1 MSNQIETQV
10 DVSLT
15 ERNRLTA
22 FFRIILVVPAFIF
35 VSSFAPSTSFSDDSS
50 AILAGLLALPAG
62 LAIVFRQVYPSYVL
76 AFNEALLSLQTRVD
90 VYLLLLSD
98 EYPSIEENDVVSV
111 TFPEVDA
118 KQLNRWLPLVKWLL
132 ALPLYLAGIVY
143 IIYAALLTD
152 EYPSIEENEIVSVT
166 FPEVDAKQLNRWLPL
181 IKWLLALP
189 LYLVGLVYLVYA
201 ALLTLLGWFSI
212 LLTGNYP
219 EVCAEGIVGTIA
231 YWNRVVGYAFLLVTD
246 EYPTFSL

>member
-22 FFRIILVVPAFIF
+22 FFRIILVVPALVFL
-35 VSSFAPSTSFSDDSS
+35 ASFSPDSAFS
-50 AILAGLLALPAG
+50 EDNIGIYAGLLALPAA
-62 LAIVFRQVYPSYVL
+62 LAIVVRQVYPSYVL

-90 VYLLLLSD
+90 AYLL
-98 EYPSIEENDVVSV
+98 
-111 TFPEVDA
+111 
-118 KQLNRWLPLVKWLL
+118 
-132 ALPLYLAGIVY
+132 
-143 IIYAALLTD
+143 LLTD
-152 EYPSIEENEIVSVT
+152 EYPSIEENDVVSVT

-189 LYLVGLVYLVYA
+189 LYLVGIVYVIYA
-201 ALLTLLGWFSI
+201 AVLTVIAWFSV
-212 LLTGNYP
+212 LFTGNYP
-219 EVCAEGIVGTIA
+219 EFCAEGVVGTIA
-231 YWNRVVGYAFLLVTD
+231 YWNRVAGYALLMVTD

>member
-1 MSNQIETQV
+1 MDMSNQIETQI

-35 VSSFAPSTSFSDDSS
+35 LSSFAPSTLFSEDGS
-50 AILAGLLALPAG
+50 AIFAGLIALPAA
-62 LAIVFRQVYPSYVL
+62 LAIVVRQVYPSYVL
-76 AFNEALLSLQTRVD
+76 AFNEAVLSLQTRVD

-98 EYPSIEENDVVSV
+98 QYPSIEENDIVSV

-132 ALPLYLAGIVY
+132 ALPLYIVGIVY
-143 IIYAALLTD
+143 I
-152 EYPSIEENEIVSVT
+152 
-166 FPEVDAKQLNRWLPL
+166 
-181 IKWLLALP
+181 
-189 LYLVGLVYLVYA
+189 VYA

-212 LLTGNYP
+212 LFTGNYP
-219 EVCAEGIVGTIA
+219 EVCAEGVVGTIA

>member
-1 MSNQIETQV
+1 MSNQIETQI

-35 VSSFAPSTSFSDDSS
+35 LSSFAPSTLFSEDGS
-50 AILAGLLALPAG
+50 AIFAGLIALPAA
-62 LAIVFRQVYPSYVL
+62 LAIVVRQVYPSYVL
-76 AFNEALLSLQTRVD
+76 AFNEAVLSLQTRVD

-98 EYPSIEENDVVSV
+98 QYPSIEENDIVSV

-132 ALPLYLAGIVY
+132 AVPLYLVGIVY
-143 IIYAALLTD
+143 II
-152 EYPSIEENEIVSVT
+152 
-166 FPEVDAKQLNRWLPL
+166 
-181 IKWLLALP
+181 
-189 LYLVGLVYLVYA
+189 YA

-212 LLTGNYP
+212 LFTGNYP
-219 EVCAEGIVGTIA
+219 EVCAEGVVGTIA
-231 YWNRVVGYAFLLVTD
+231 YWNRVLGYAFLLVTD
-246 EYPTFSL
+246 EYPPFSL

>member
-1 MSNQIETQV
+1 MSNQIETQI

-15 ERNRLTA
+15 ERNRVTA
-22 FFRIILVVPAFIF
+22 LFRIILAVPALIF
-35 VSSFAPSTSFSDDSS
+35 VSSFSPSAAFSDE
-50 AILAGLLALPAG
+50 AVGIFAGLLALPAG

-76 AFNEALLSLQTRVD
+76 VFNEALLSLQTRVD
-90 VYLLLLSD
+90 AYL
-98 EYPSIEENDVVSV
+98 V
-111 TFPEVDA
+111 
-118 KQLNRWLPLVKWLL
+118 
-132 ALPLYLAGIVY
+132 
-143 IIYAALLTD
+143 LLTD
-152 EYPSIEENEIVSVT
+152 EYPSIEENDVVSVT

-189 LYLVGLVYLVYA
+189 LYLVGIVYFIYA

-212 LLTGNYP
+212 LFTGNYP
-219 EVCAEGIVGTIA
+219 EVCAEGVVGTIA

>member
-1 MSNQIETQV
+1 MSNQIETQI

-15 ERNRLTA
+15 ERNRVTA
-22 FFRIILVVPAFIF
+22 LFRIILVVPAFIF
-35 VSSFAPSTSFSDDSS
+35 LSSFAPTSSFSDNSVGL
-50 AILAGLLALPAG
+50 LAGLLALPAG
-62 LAIVFRQVYPSYVL
+62 LAIVVRQVYPSYVL
-76 AFNEALLSLQTRVD
+76 VFNEALLSLQTRVD
-90 VYLLLLSD
+90 AYLLLLTD

-118 KQLNRWLPLVKWLL
+118 KQLNRWLPL
-132 ALPLYLAGIVY
+132 
-143 IIYAALLTD
+143 
-152 EYPSIEENEIVSVT
+152 
-166 FPEVDAKQLNRWLPL
+166 

-189 LYLVGLVYLVYA
+189 LYIVGIVYFIYA

-212 LLTGNYP
+212 LFTGNYP
-219 EVCAEGIVGTIA
+219 EVCAEGVVGTIA